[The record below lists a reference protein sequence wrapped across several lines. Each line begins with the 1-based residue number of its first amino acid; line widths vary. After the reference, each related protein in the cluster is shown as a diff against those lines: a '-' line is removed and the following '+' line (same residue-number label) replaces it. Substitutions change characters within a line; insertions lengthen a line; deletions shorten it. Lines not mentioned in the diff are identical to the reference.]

1 MNIETT
7 NRKTIY
13 STLFKTMQTSLSL
26 VSSKKPTT
34 QGEAEAGEE
43 YNRGIF
49 KITIP
54 PISVEGG
61 GVVRQKMRF
70 IVYASVDAS
79 GSMGETATRRGQV
92 EQTKMDFVHETI
104 KNMIDYIAS
113 QEQENPHAEFYL
125 SIVSFDSFA
134 SCVLLPCRV
143 TSENKD
149 QLIETVMNIRPSGGT
164 NFERCFREIAR
175 LMAIESDYVKPD
187 ATISDEFVQRMHLF
201 LTDGA
206 NNEGEKRVSQL
217 ASLLTPTLTVPQKPA
232 TQIMIGYGP
241 DHDSAMLQSLCA
253 QFPKS
258 KQWFIDDV
266 EKTGCIFGEIL
277 WSAMNAAYT
286 NVALTSNVELYDF
299 TSMSWKTQIEIDD
312 LIYDSSRTFYVRVP
326 WTVDAVVCDMTSFST
341 ECPGNTTHKTEK
353 LLTYLPESEHPQPDQ
368 SVEQELWR
376 LDTIAT
382 VHEALNFLQNMRRL
396 PYSALGDEKNR
407 LIGVVT
413 AFQEKFLAYVTEKNL
428 SDDPFMI
435 QLADDLFVCI
445 SGLMAASIGERY
457 VAARQ
462 ASQIQQRSVTVND
475 ITPLQTEI
483 LSSMPIT
490 SPHSNSYASLSDD
503 DSCYFHP
510 PQAPRRAHSSG
521 GCVDNDT
528 QVSDVVSPPTSPRT
542 PTRVRT
548 PITEEARQE
557 EETKEN
563 DKIVS
568 DFTPTSR
575 GVGSRLRHL
584 SRDAILGMRG
594 KNYGGGHAA
603 YDADDIYSQG
613 CDDDQV
619 FSCHASP
626 GCARIGRMLSAPR
639 PHHSSMPE
647 RTPTAPF

>member
-1 MNIETT
+1 
-7 NRKTIY
+7 
-13 STLFKTMQTSLSL
+13 MQTSFSL
-26 VSSKKPTT
+26 VSSNKPT
-34 QGEAEAGEE
+34 QNQDAPQEGE

-54 PISVEGG
+54 PISIEGEGG
-61 GVVRQKMRF
+61 VGVGVGIVRQKMRF

-79 GSMGETATRRGQV
+79 GSMGDTATRHGQAP
-92 EQTKMDFVHETI
+92 QTKMDFVHATI

-125 SIVSFDSFA
+125 AIVSFDSFA

-143 TSENKD
+143 TTENKD

-164 NFERCFREIAR
+164 NFEKCFKEVAR
-175 LMAIESDYVKPD
+175 LMATESDYVKPD
-187 ATISDEFVQRMHLF
+187 ATISDEFIQRMHIF

-217 ASLLTPTLTVPQKPA
+217 ASLLTPAFTVPQKPA

-241 DHDSAMLQSLCA
+241 DHDSTMLQNLCA

-286 NVALTSNVELYDF
+286 NVVLSSNVELYDF
-299 TSMSWKTQIEIDD
+299 TTMTWKNEMPIDD
-312 LIYDSSRTFYVRVP
+312 IIYDSSRTFYVRVP
-326 WTVDAVVCDMTSFST
+326 WTIDTVVCDMACFST

-353 LLTYLPESEHPQPDQ
+353 LLTYLPDSEHQEPSNDQ
-368 SVEQELWR
+368 IVEQELWR
-376 LDTIAT
+376 LDTIVT

-396 PYSALGDEKNR
+396 PYSALSEEKNR

-483 LSSMPIT
+483 LSSMPM
-490 SPHSNSYASLSDD
+490 ASRRRHDYDDLED
-503 DSCYFHP
+503 DSYYCP
-510 PQAPRRAHSSG
+510 PQAPRRAQSGG

-528 QVSDVVSPPTSPRT
+528 HISDVVPSSSTSLPQSPRT
-542 PTRVRT
+542 PTRART
-548 PITEEARQE
+548 PVAAETDAITEEARHE

-563 DKIVS
+563 DKIVW
-568 DFTPTSR
+568 DFTPSSR

-584 SRDAILGMRG
+584 SRDAILGMCG
-594 KNYGGGHAA
+594 KNRHGGDSM
-603 YDADDIYSQG
+603 YNDEDDMCSQG
-613 CDDDQV
+613 GDEV

-639 PHHSSMPE
+639 LSHTSAPD